1 MTARPALSGLHPDQQ
16 DRVALLILSPY
27 LISAEALKALLDM
40 HKLFDVQGS
49 FSKVGDCLKALAGP
63 GQNQVL
69 VLLELE
75 SAEAVNDIGELMLAS
90 ASRRILVLTGSN
102 DTSLHDAAVTAGASG
117 LVRKQES
124 AATLMKAIARV
135 ASGELWLDRAA
146 TGRIFQALARK
157 KLQPDHNPEQEKIET
172 LTRKERLIVSEVAAM
187 PSASGA
193 ELANRLHISEH
204 TLRNHL
210 SAIYAKLELANRTD
224 LYAYARQHNIS
235 APPPRHKRGPR
246 LAS

>member
-1 MTARPALSGLHPDQQ
+1 MTASPVLSGSHPHQHE
-16 DRVALLILSPY
+16 RVALVILSPY
-27 LISAEALKALLDM
+27 LISAEALKALLD
-40 HKLFDVQGS
+40 LQTVFDVQGS
-49 FSKVGDCLKALAGP
+49 FSSASECLKALSGRE
-63 GQNQVL
+63 QQHVL

-193 ELANRLHISEH
+193 ELAGRLHISEH

-235 APPPRHKRGPR
+235 APPPRHKRTPR
-246 LAS
+246 IVS